1 MAARIPNTLAVVAY
15 LVAVS
20 VLLAF
25 CYARPSY
32 NWDMLAY
39 AAVVLDDGE
48 VSPEALHAEVYSIA
62 SEEIPAEAYSMLVD
76 TSHPLRKEVLES
88 PERFYQFLSFFRIK
102 PLYTGMCSAFHAL
115 GVPLMKATVFPSTIS
130 IFLLS
135 LLLFFR
141 FSRTVPFW
149 VAGVLGLSVICAP
162 PVIEAARLS
171 TPDAL
176 STLILVGA
184 LVLYLQRAQ
193 AFWYLLLLAVAVL
206 VRLDNV
212 IPATVLLF
220 LLIVRESRE
229 EEHKGIILPAACLLV
244 LFFAYS
250 YLILRYAEYNH
261 GFNEFYGGLAGKWKV
276 LVSDAVRGLKT
287 LQTSYVAIGGISF
300 VVLFYRNGFRLS
312 GLNRNQLVFVAA
324 TIAFLARY
332 VLFPDLTTRFFLWY
346 YILCWI
352 FIVEGIVGSGQR
364 PSLEE
369 R

>member
-32 NWDMLAY
+32 KWDMLAY

-141 FSRTVPFW
+141 LSRTGVFF
-149 VAGVLGLSVICAP
+149 VVGVLGLSVILSLS
-162 PVIEAARLS
+162 VFEAAQLS
-171 TPDAL
+171 
-176 STLILVGA
+176 STDQLRMLIMDGALILC
-184 LVLYLQRAQ
+184 LKLTL
-193 AFWYLLLLAVAVL
+193 AFWYFLLHAVAVL
-206 VRLDNV
+206 VRLENI
-212 IPATVLLF
+212 IPATALLF
-220 LLIVRESRE
+220 FLIVRES
-229 EEHKGIILPAACLLV
+229 K
-244 LFFAYS
+244 
-250 YLILRYAEYNH
+250 
-261 GFNEFYGGLAGKWKV
+261 
-276 LVSDAVRGLKT
+276 
-287 LQTSYVAIGGISF
+287 
-300 VVLFYRNGFRLS
+300 
-312 GLNRNQLVFVAA
+312 
-324 TIAFLARY
+324 
-332 VLFPDLTTRFFLWY
+332 
-346 YILCWI
+346 
-352 FIVEGIVGSGQR
+352 
-364 PSLEE
+364 
-369 R
+369 